1 MANELVKDEI
11 DAQSGRFEFLKQALT
26 LGLAGLAGTAAFFTD
41 TSKIPA
47 DTWSIWTIIVMGI
60 ALLTTVAMSLMG
72 IGVYANL
79 LKAISAGDAPDDFRG
94 SLLSHARFVFLAIA
108 ATALA
113 FVVYAGAQLANR
125 RAPVSMISAEAIGVA
140 RRAIVAGGCE
150 ATFETLTY
158 RSDSILAAFYSRSCH
173 RRYVIAIERKV
184 GEIASISS
192 VPTPQ

>member
-41 TSKIPA
+41 TSKIPV

-72 IGVYANL
+72 ISVYANL
-79 LKAISAGDAPDDFRG
+79 LKAISTGDAPDDFRG
-94 SLLSHARFVFLAIA
+94 SLISHARSVFLAIS

-113 FVVYAGAQLANR
+113 FVIYAGAQLANHK
-125 RAPVSMISAEAIGVA
+125 APASMTSAEAIGVA

-150 ATFETLTY
+150 TTFETLTY
-158 RSDSILAAFYSRSCH
+158 RSNSISAAFDSHSCH
-173 RRYVIAIERKV
+173 RHYVVALDRKG

-192 VPTPQ
+192 VPTP